1 MKKILKDIQWIILFL
16 IIWIILFEEI
26 SLKII
31 ISGILISVVALLF
44 TEKML
49 VGGSFYKEYPINIF
63 WLIKY
68 GLFLVIEIYKAGF
81 ITIYKTITGKINPGT
96 VDIKTNLKDDYSI
109 SILANSITLTPGTVT
124 LNKNGNHL
132 KVLWLDVETK
142 NSKKAGKIIK
152 GNLEKRFEKRE
163 AQILRNLGDE

>member
-1 MKKILKDIQWIILFL
+1 MKKLVKDIQWIIIFL
-16 IIWIILFEEI
+16 TIWVILFEEI
-26 SLKII
+26 SLTTIL
-31 ISGILISVVALLF
+31 SGIIFSAICLIF
-44 TEKML
+44 TEKLL

-81 ITIYKTITGKINPGT
+81 ITIEKTIVGNINPGI
-96 VDIKTNLKDDYSI
+96 VDIKTNLRDDYSI

-124 LNKNGNHL
+124 LNKNGNRL
-132 KVLWLDVETK
+132 KVLWLDIETR
-142 NSKKAGKIIK
+142 NPRKAGKLIK

-163 AQILRNLGDE
+163 AEILKKLGDE